1 MELLDMYFV
10 GHPIGQVAYICEAAY
25 PAKILA
31 KYDLTSLHIH
41 TFIQEIRAKT
51 VGLVIRENGAVVF
64 LPWFQTQ
71 LNSSLGNDFNK
82 FTLGQEHPQH
92 GYSIQFAL
100 DVQGRAEEFR
110 SILVSSFM
118 ITFLPFAG
126 AVFK

>member
-1 MELLDMYFV
+1 MDLLDMYFV

-64 LPWFQTQ
+64 C
-71 LNSSLGNDFNK
+71 LG
-82 FTLGQEHPQH
+82 
-92 GYSIQFAL
+92 
-100 DVQGRAEEFR
+100 
-110 SILVSSFM
+110 
-118 ITFLPFAG
+118 
-126 AVFK
+126 FKLS

>member
-25 PAKILA
+25 PAKTLA

-41 TFIQEIRAKT
+41 TFIQEIRPKT

-71 LNSSLGNDFNK
+71 LNSLGNDFNK

-100 DVQGRAEEFR
+100 DVQGRVEEFR
-110 SILVSSFM
+110 PILVSSFM

>member
-1 MELLDMYFV
+1 
-10 GHPIGQVAYICEAAY
+10 
-25 PAKILA
+25 
-31 KYDLTSLHIH
+31 
-41 TFIQEIRAKT
+41 
-51 VGLVIRENGAVVF
+51 VIRENGAVVF

-71 LNSSLGNDFNK
+71 LNSLGNDFNK

-100 DVQGRAEEFR
+100 DVQGRVEFR
-110 SILVSSFM
+110 PILVSSFM

>member
-41 TFIQEIRAKT
+41 TFIQEIRPKT
-51 VGLVIRENGAVVF
+51 VGLVIRETGAVVF

-71 LNSSLGNDFNK
+71 LNSLGNDFNK

-100 DVQGRAEEFR
+100 DVQGRVEEFR
-110 SILVSSFM
+110 PILVSSFM